1 MQQMWAAPTLC
12 SLHCFPSQENL
23 QQCLVG
29 SALKLCKEMPSPL
42 DPACSSF
49 VLGRRRRLV
58 YIRGRKTNI
67 VKLYPRQSD
76 RPTDGGDGGDCAAI
90 VRPVCFA
97 LPAAGRVEKRL
108 APSVSLPRL
117 ESAEGRRWGDRR
129 GMNFKPNHLAC

>member
-29 SALKLCKEMPSPL
+29 SALKLCKEMPSPW

-49 VLGRRRRLV
+49 VLGRRRRRV

-76 RPTDGGDGGDCAAI
+76 RLRRLRGHCPSRLLRFTRSGTSGEASRAA
-90 VRPVCFA
+90 
-97 LPAAGRVEKRL
+97 
-108 APSVSLPRL
+108 SVNRRLPRL

-129 GMNFKPNHLAC
+129 GMNFKPNPLCM